1 MKIKFC
7 KHCNQEFM
15 PKSANALFCSKECK
29 IKYTNLQQ
37 YPDGSDYAE
46 CKICK
51 HRGDNLHHHIK
62 TIHNMTISDYCSQ
75 FNIEQIDL
83 ISKKCREHNSEMQK
97 KAYAEGRLTGW
108 KKGSEN
114 PSHSAESKA
123 GRNSPYSTNF
133 KGYDGLTQEEKEEK
147 VRQLKAKMV
156 EKKRQN
162 HTNPLSIDY
171 YTSKGY
177 SEEEA
182 KQLLK
187 ERQSTFSL
195 EKCIEKY
202 GEEEGHRK
210 FNERQEKWQNNL
222 NSKPEEEIKRIN
234 ASKISQSRNICSY
247 SKISQELFYQIYE
260 KIKDDFKE
268 IYFATLKTGYF
279 NKYENSE
286 YEVLAED
293 KVHRYFLDFYI
304 KDNNKIIEFDGDYWH
319 SEKRG
324 NSAWEINR
332 ENSLKRLG
340 FTNILRI
347 KECDYKKNPT
357 NEINKCLEYI
367 YAK

>member
-1 MKIKFC
+1 MKIKMC

-97 KAYAEGRLTGW
+97 KAYREGRLTGW

-114 PSHSAESKA
+114 PSHNAESKA
-123 GRNSPYSTNF
+123 GRNSPYSINF

-147 VRQLKAKMV
+147 VRQLKARMV

-182 KQLLK
+182 KQLIK
-187 ERQSTFSL
+187 ERQTTFSL

-202 GEEEGHRK
+202 GEEEGQQK
-210 FNERQEKWQNNL
+210 FNERQEKWQDNL
-222 NSKPEEEIKRIN
+222 NSKSEEEIRRIN
-234 ASKISQSRNICSY
+234 AAKMLNGKGY
-247 SKISQELFYQIYE
+247 SKISQELFKQIYS
-260 KIKDDFKE
+260 KIKTDFE
-268 IYFATLKTGYF
+268 NIYFAEVS
-279 NKYENSE
+279 NENSRYNE
-286 YEVLAED
+286 FMVLD
-293 KVHRYFLDFYI
+293 TDNKKKYFLDFYI
-304 KDNNKIIEFDGDYWH
+304 EDNNKIIEFDGDYWH
-319 SEKRG
+319 GEKRG
-324 NSAWEINR
+324 NQERDFQR
-332 ENSLKRLG
+332 EEALKRLG

-347 KECDYKKNPT
+347 KERDYKKNPT
-357 NEINKCLEYI
+357 SEINKCLEYI